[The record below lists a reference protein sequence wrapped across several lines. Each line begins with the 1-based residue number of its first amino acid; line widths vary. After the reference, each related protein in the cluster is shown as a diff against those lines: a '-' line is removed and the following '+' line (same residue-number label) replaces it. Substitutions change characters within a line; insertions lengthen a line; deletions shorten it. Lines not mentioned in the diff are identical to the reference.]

1 MKLTVEQID
10 KIDVILDKLGLDF
23 LDIKLEVKD
32 HIACQVEEN
41 MSLGEISFDASLIAV
56 LKCWE
61 SKLILRD
68 SWLIS
73 NKKSF
78 PKIVIQKLFKR
89 FLIYNATL
97 LYFLILSFYFYFN
110 NKESIDGSIFF
121 SKYSTF
127 TIIYSCFLAVYSIFW
142 IKMYF
147 QKIKTSYFYQFKK
160 DFYLLL
166 LFQFYIVFSF
176 SAFMNYFCLSML
188 LVLTPFQLHTF
199 YKHQQFIKKYKL
211 V

>member
-32 HIACQVEEN
+32 HIACQVEEK
-41 MSLGEISFDASLIAV
+41 MSSREISFDTSLKDV

-61 SKLILRD
+61 SKLILRN

-89 FLIYNATL
+89 FLIYNTTL
-97 LYFLILSFYFYFN
+97 LFFSILSFYFFYS
-110 NKESIDGSIFF
+110 NKESIDGSIFI
-121 SKYSTF
+121 SKYS
-127 TIIYSCFLAVYSIFW
+127 ILIYSSFFATYTIFW
-142 IKMYF
+142 VKMYF
-147 QKIKTSYFYQFKK
+147 QKIKTSYFYQFKQN
-160 DFYLLL
+160 FYLLL
-166 LFQFYIVFSF
+166 LFQFYVVFLH

-188 LVLTPFQLHTF
+188 LILTPFQFQTF
-199 YKHQQFIKKYKL
+199 YKHQEFIKKYKL
-211 V
+211 I

>member
-97 LYFLILSFYFYFN
+97 LFFSILSFYFYFS
-110 NKESIDGSIFF
+110 NKESIDCSIFF

>member
-41 MSLGEISFDASLIAV
+41 MSLGEISFDASLIDV

>member
-10 KIDVILDKLGLDF
+10 KIDVILDDLGLDF

-41 MSLGEISFDASLIAV
+41 MSSGEISFDASLIDV

-61 SKLILRD
+61 SKLILRN

-97 LYFLILSFYFYFN
+97 LFFSILSFYFYFS

-121 SKYSTF
+121 SKYSA
-127 TIIYSCFLAVYSIFW
+127 IIYSCFFVVYCMFW
-142 IKMYF
+142 VIMYF
-147 QKIKTSYFYQFKK
+147 QKIKTSYFYQFKQN
-160 DFYLLL
+160 FYFLL
-166 LFQFYIVFSF
+166 LFQFYIVFLD
-176 SAFMNYFCLSML
+176 AFMNYLCFSML
-188 LVLTPFQLHTF
+188 LILMPFQLHTF
-199 YKHQQFIKKYKL
+199 YKHQQFINKYKL